1 MRSAIRKAA
10 FTAVLLSSLLIAGC
24 SGNVGVGMSIGVPI
38 GSHGYMS
45 VGGSRWY

>member
-1 MRSAIRKAA
+1 MRSAIRKSA
-10 FTAVLLSSLLIAGC
+10 FAAVLLSSLLIAGC
-24 SGNVGVGMSIGVPI
+24 SGNVGVGISIGVPI